1 MTYLQ
6 HELELSKCQCCRV
19 EALRAEADVAFFSS
33 HVSHLGVVVPAM
45 CSATRAGSLS
55 GSPHVLTWFEELFL
69 CFVEMFG
76 WGCKCEYSINNT
88 AQMGKKKQ
96 KQSWYVDF
104 PLYPGIICLEEGLC
118 NGCRQSEQ
126 HKWEITHSGVVNTI
140 FALSSGCRKH
150 YYLIFFL
157 QPRGILTCL
166 KFSNTMPIWWHCTAI
181 MKLEFCACS
190 YFFLFPRAASC
201 SFSC

>member
-76 WGCKCEYSINNT
+76 
-88 AQMGKKKQ
+88 
-96 KQSWYVDF
+96 
-104 PLYPGIICLEEGLC
+104 
-118 NGCRQSEQ
+118 
-126 HKWEITHSGVVNTI
+126 
-140 FALSSGCRKH
+140 
-150 YYLIFFL
+150 
-157 QPRGILTCL
+157 
-166 KFSNTMPIWWHCTAI
+166 
-181 MKLEFCACS
+181 
-190 YFFLFPRAASC
+190 
-201 SFSC
+201 

>member
-1 MTYLQ
+1 MPVLPSRSTASWSWCRILLFSRFSFRGCGASNVLCNTGWVLVWQSPRAHLVWGTVPLLCWNVWLRLQ
-6 HELELSKCQCCRV
+6 MWIFHKQHSTNGK
-19 EALRAEADVAFFSS
+19 
-33 HVSHLGVVVPAM
+33 
-45 CSATRAGSLS
+45 
-55 GSPHVLTWFEELFL
+55 
-69 CFVEMFG
+69 
-76 WGCKCEYSINNT
+76 
-88 AQMGKKKQ
+88 KKKQ